1 VSESESLRN
10 TNALIAFN
18 QFARERIAFGEP
30 GNGLDQA
37 FADLVEVSPQVWS
50 GIKAGKRRIGD
61 AIARQIECRIGR
73 PEGWLDGVHEEDH
86 ESWLRPDEQ
95 ELTRL
100 ALAAFRRSD
109 SEGRARLAKLIEDF
123 KAE

>member
-1 VSESESLRN
+1 MSESESVRN
-10 TNALIAFN
+10 ANALIAFN

-37 FADLVEVSPQVWS
+37 FADLVEVAPQVWS

-61 AIARQIECRIGR
+61 VIARRIECRTGK
-73 PEGWLDGVHEEDH
+73 PEGWLDGVHQEDH
-86 ESWLRPDEQ
+86 VSWLRPEEQ

-100 ALAAFRRSD
+100 ALEAFRRSD
-109 SEGRARLAKLIEDF
+109 SEGRARLAKMIEGF

>member
-1 VSESESLRN
+1 MSESESVRN
-10 TNALIAFN
+10 ANALIVFH
-18 QFARERIAFGEP
+18 QFARERMAFGEP

-37 FADLVEVSPQVWS
+37 FADLVEVNPRVWS
-50 GIKAGKRRIGD
+50 TIKAGKKPIGD
-61 AIARQIECRIGR
+61 VVARRIECRTGK
-73 PEGWLDGVHEEDH
+73 PEGWLDGTHREDH
-86 ESWLRPDEQ
+86 VSWLRPDEQ
-95 ELTRL
+95 ELALL